1 MGNLNT
7 LRDNRH
13 LSDDSKTLLKSDIVK
28 FRNIIG
34 QQLDDI
40 ENRLLQLEQRKEK
53 IKNGLVET
61 EKRQLY
67 GEYEGSD
74 VYESLK
80 KSLNHDFDEVSLEI
94 DHLVGLQKIDS
105 DHKKWYNNYKLIVSF
120 ICGIE
125 IWEEDLKRELLR
137 MILHRIDLSYNLP
150 EKTHDLHTT
159 LKIPLHNSPQNRG
172 NEVVN
177 HW

>member
-1 MGNLNT
+1 M
-7 LRDNRH
+7 
-13 LSDDSKTLLKSDIVK
+13 KSDIVE

-40 ENRLLQLEQRKEK
+40 ENRLIMLEQRKEK
-53 IKNGLVET
+53 IKNSLVEV

-67 GEYEGSD
+67 GEYDGSE

-80 KSLNHDFDEVSLEI
+80 KSLNHDLDEVSHEI

-105 DHKKWYNNYKLIVSF
+105 DHKKWYNNYKLVVSY

-125 IWEEDLKRELLR
+125 NWGGESKKRTSTV
-137 MILHRIDLSYNLP
+137 DSTSY
-150 EKTHDLHTT
+150 
-159 LKIPLHNSPQNRG
+159 
-172 NEVVN
+172 
-177 HW
+177 